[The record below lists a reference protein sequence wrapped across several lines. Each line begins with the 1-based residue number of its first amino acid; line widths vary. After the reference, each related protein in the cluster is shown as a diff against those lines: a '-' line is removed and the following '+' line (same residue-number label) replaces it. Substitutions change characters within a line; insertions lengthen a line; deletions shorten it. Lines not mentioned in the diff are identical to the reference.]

1 MCSPT
6 TTKGSDPSPKACK
19 CHSGECAQG
28 KRREEKQE
36 KTEEG
41 IRGTDEDGGGK
52 LGVTEE
58 SFLCQKTLFALP

>member
-41 IRGTDEDGGGK
+41 IRGTDEDGGG
-52 LGVTEE
+52 GG
-58 SFLCQKTLFALP
+58 SWG